1 MARQGRTQR
10 SSRSEVGRW
19 SGVMFFFQ
27 AEDGIRCLTLTGV
40 QTCALPIPLPP
51 RPRRRRLQCHDV
63 RLRVRQ
69 GERGP
74 RVTNG
79 FTRRGADFGGD
90 ALSGMAVARE
100 PRLRQIGR
108 AAWRERGEISGG
120 ARSLKK
126 KKRSRLGRDWIRAAS
141 SGRGDE
147 PDAWTDVGR
156 AGSYSRWR
164 QTRNWQWRRL
174 RSSAARP
181 MGVVLDT

>member
-126 KKRSRLGRDWIRAAS
+126 KKRSRPREGRLGWGGPFRTRLAYFRWKPLLRHNSFRI
-141 SGRGDE
+141 
-147 PDAWTDVGR
+147 TCFTLC
-156 AGSYSRWR
+156 YSC
-164 QTRNWQWRRL
+164 L
-174 RSSAARP
+174 SPS
-181 MGVVLDT
+181 